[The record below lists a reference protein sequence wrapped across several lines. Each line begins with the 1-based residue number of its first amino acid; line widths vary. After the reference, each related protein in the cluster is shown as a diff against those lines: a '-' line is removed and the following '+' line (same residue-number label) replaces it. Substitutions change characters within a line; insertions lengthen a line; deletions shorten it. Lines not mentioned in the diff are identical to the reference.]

1 MNLFYVNTFGKA
13 LLKLEKETAWP
24 TSFSF
29 TSLWTDVCVSI
40 TKYEVKNMSTKQV
53 KGG

>member
-40 TKYEVKNMSTKQV
+40 TKYEVKNMGTKQV